1 MSFDRSAIASRI
13 RALCAGQDAAD
24 PLLAA
29 SRLGV
34 DEGLLRLSIDELAPV
49 PSVEVIAAIVQA
61 FGVDPTWL
69 LTGDYDPALHR
80 NILDGE
86 VGIGQVV
93 ARILGVSQATDPA
106 ARFPGFA

>member
-1 MSFDRSAIASRI
+1 MTLDRLAIASRI
-13 RALCAGQDAAD
+13 RGLCAGQDAAD

-29 SRLGV
+29 NRLGIN
-34 DEGLLRLSIDELAPV
+34 ERLLRVSIDELAPE
-49 PSVEVIAAIVQA
+49 PSVEVIAAIVHA

-86 VGIGQVV
+86 VGVGQVV
-93 ARILGVSQATDPA
+93 ARILGAGPATDPA
-106 ARFPGFA
+106 TRFPGFA